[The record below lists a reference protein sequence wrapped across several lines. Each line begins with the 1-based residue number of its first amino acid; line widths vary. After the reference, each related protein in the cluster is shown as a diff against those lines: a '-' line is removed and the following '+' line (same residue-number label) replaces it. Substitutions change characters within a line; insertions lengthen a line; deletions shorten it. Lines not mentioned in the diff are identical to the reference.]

1 MIPSTEDTR
10 YAFVNGII
18 RAREAKFLTRSHF
31 DRLIAGDLRSF
42 STILADTEYV
52 SQKEFPEGLENAEM
66 KIKNFFD
73 RYCLT
78 EEVKK
83 FLDWPEQM
91 HNLKVQLKGGG
102 EELLYAQR
110 SSEVEHWPEVID
122 AVARYTTDKDP
133 FILST
138 SLDRILCKYIYQT
151 ARFAVFFQEYYK
163 LYFDLEN
170 IISFFRSRQFEN
182 SREIFNNVY
191 IPYGSI
197 DKNIFLNN
205 LNTEY
210 EQVGRSFFTTP
221 YQSIAEKGEAFIA
234 EKGSF
239 LRLERL
245 CEEIRLQF
253 LLQTRRMAFGVEPLF
268 GYYQFKLTEIKKLRQ
283 VYWGKLNQIPAE
295 NIKESIPDV
304 W

>member
-221 YQSIAEKGEAFIA
+221 YQSIVEKGGAFIA
-234 EKGSF
+234 KQGSF